1 MFGGLKSYDSSRFR
15 AGPRACYA
23 TYRALMRTASTAGAA
38 RSAGPKGAPR
48 QVLLISIEGNCSASG
63 RAADHAQSRS
73 LVRWSSSSQETP
85 TPRSSTT

>member
-1 MFGGLKSYDSSRFR
+1 MLAS
-15 AGPRACYA
+15 APA
-23 TYRALMRTASTAGAA
+23 TCYRALMRTASTAGAA